1 MPWWGWMI
9 FGAFLLGSELLG
21 VDAGFFLVFIGLAA
35 ILTGFF
41 EVFGID
47 LEPWVQWLT
56 FAGLGLVLMVFF
68 RKRVYQK
75 LRGGGVGYEVGP
87 AGDFVEMTETLKPGD
102 TGRLSYRGT
111 DWTVINDGNTTVNKG
126 SKVRISR
133 VDGLTL
139 MVNSGEDE

>member
-1 MPWWGWMI
+1 
-9 FGAFLLGSELLG
+9 
-21 VDAGFFLVFIGLAA
+21 
-35 ILTGFF
+35 
-41 EVFGID
+41 
-47 LEPWVQWLT
+47 
-56 FAGLGLVLMVFF
+56 MVFF
-68 RKRVYQK
+68 RRRVYQK